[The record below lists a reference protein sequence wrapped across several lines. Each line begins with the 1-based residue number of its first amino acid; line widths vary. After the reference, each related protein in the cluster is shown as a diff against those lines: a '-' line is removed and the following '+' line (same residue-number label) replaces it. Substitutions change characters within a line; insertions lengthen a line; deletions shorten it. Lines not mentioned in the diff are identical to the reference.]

1 MRVII
6 ITWLA
11 CLAFALYNA
20 YGIKGLEST
29 WQWHV
34 LQCAS
39 VLLFVFSGL
48 EYPVRKLIRDL
59 RNNDWHEFGETAAL
73 LLLTVA
79 VAVSIYVFGLHYFLP
94 RVEEWLK

>member
-1 MRVII
+1 MRVIVA
-6 ITWLA
+6 TWLA

-34 LQCAS
+34 LQYAS
-39 VLLFVFSGL
+39 VLLFIFSGI

-59 RNNDWHEFGETAAL
+59 RNNDWHEFGETAAWL
-73 LLLTVA
+73 LLVVA
-79 VAVSIYVFGLHYFLP
+79 VAISLYVFGLHYFL
-94 RVEEWLK
+94 ENIEFLL